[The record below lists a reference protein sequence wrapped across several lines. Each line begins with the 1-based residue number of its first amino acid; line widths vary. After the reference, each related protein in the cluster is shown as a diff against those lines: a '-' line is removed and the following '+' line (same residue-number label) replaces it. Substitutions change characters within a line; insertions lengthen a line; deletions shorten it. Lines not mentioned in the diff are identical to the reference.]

1 MSFCLETYLQQS
13 DDYEVLLSKAGFK
26 DCAKIIK
33 KESDEVIYINAGE
46 KILGARIIGIPPIPV
61 GINGD
66 KGTIIISYTKP
77 CHGTAAIELPVEE
90 NEIEAIRKVAIKNW
104 FLIETFIENYK
115 LNFYDYFIIIF

>member
-13 DDYEVLLSKAGFK
+13 DDYEVLLSNAGFK

-33 KESDEVIYINAGE
+33 ERATEVIYINAGE
-46 KILGARIIGIPPIPV
+46 KVLGARIIGIPPIPV
-61 GINGD
+61 GINKN

-90 NEIEAIRKVAIKNW
+90 KEINDIRKIAIKN
-104 FLIETFIENYK
+104 
-115 LNFYDYFIIIF
+115 